1 MEWFRELVFGTGI
14 AHSILLLALVIA
26 VGAALA
32 KIKVAGVSLGMT
44 WILFVG
50 IVASHFGLVL
60 DPVVLGFIRD
70 FGLIVFIFAVGM
82 QVGPSFFSSFRK
94 RRPQAQ
100 RLRRAE
106 YRFERG
112 YRLNPLQGGGCEAD
126 YDDRYS
132 LRCRDQ
138 YPPVSV
144 QRRRRIMMR
153 PVSATPSIAMG
164 YAVAYPLGVIGIIL
178 SMILLRVIFRV
189 NIEAENKRLEEARR
203 DDPSATNTVSVKV
216 TNPVFSGKKIAD
228 MKKLCTNRFVISR
241 IMHPDGTVDIAA
253 GHSVINLD
261 DVLYMVVSAKDSA
274 RVASFIGEEVT
285 VDDDKWREENQKY
298 VSRRIVITKPQIN
311 GRYLG
316 DLKLRNNFGVNVV
329 RVNRAGIDLAATANL
344 QLQMGDRLT
353 VVGEEAALQDV
364 ANMLG
369 NQLKRLR
376 HPNIIPIFVCLL
388 LGALLG
394 SIPFYFGNIPQPVK
408 LGLAGGTLVVAILVG
423 RFGPKIRM
431 ITYTTVSA
439 NLMLREIGISMF
451 LAAVGLGAGSGF
463 VETIVGGGWKW
474 IGYGFIIT
482 VLPLLITGFIAHKW
496 GKGGFLYADG
506 DDGRRNDRPARTLL
520 RLQHIAQR
528 PSGSGIYDGL
538 SAYHVSANYH
548 GPDAYSACGIA
559 AESGN
564 KIAGMHGKVHPRLV
578 CAVPLSRICGVYL
591 RAERAGW

>member
-1 MEWFRELVFGTGI
+1 MRWL
-14 AHSILLLALVIA
+14 S
-26 VGAALA
+26 VGRYRHHPFDDTA
-32 KIKVAGVSLGMT
+32 
-44 WILFVG
+44 
-50 IVASHFGLVL
+50 
-60 DPVVLGFIRD
+60 PRD
-70 FGLIVFIFAVGM
+70 
-82 QVGPSFFSSFRK
+82 
-94 RRPQAQ
+94 
-100 RLRRAE
+100 
-106 YRFERG
+106 
-112 YRLNPLQGGGCEAD
+112 
-126 YDDRYS
+126 
-132 LRCRDQ
+132 
-138 YPPVSV
+138 
-144 QRRRRIMMR
+144 
-153 PVSATPSIAMG
+153 
-164 YAVAYPLGVIGIIL
+164 
-178 SMILLRVIFRV
+178 FRV

-423 RFGPKIRM
+423 RFGPK
-431 ITYTTVSA
+431 
-439 NLMLREIGISMF
+439 
-451 LAAVGLGAGSGF
+451 SG
-463 VETIVGGGWKW
+463 
-474 IGYGFIIT
+474 
-482 VLPLLITGFIAHKW
+482 
-496 GKGGFLYADG
+496 
-506 DDGRRNDRPARTLL
+506 
-520 RLQHIAQR
+520 
-528 PSGSGIYDGL
+528 
-538 SAYHVSANYH
+538 
-548 GPDAYSACGIA
+548 
-559 AESGN
+559 
-564 KIAGMHGKVHPRLV
+564 
-578 CAVPLSRICGVYL
+578 
-591 RAERAGW
+591 

>member
-94 RRPQAQ
+94 GGLKLNGFAVLSIALSVGIALILCKVADVKLTTMTGILCGAVTNTPGLGAAQ
-100 RLRRAE
+100 
-106 YRFERG
+106 
-112 YRLNPLQGGGCEAD
+112 EAYHD
-126 YDDRYS
+126 ATG
-132 LRCRDQ
+132 
-138 YPPVSV
+138 VSD
-144 QRRRRIMMR
+144 
-153 PVSATPSIAMG
+153 PSIAMG

-463 VETIVGGGWKW
+463 VETIVGGGW
-474 IGYGFIIT
+474 
-482 VLPLLITGFIAHKW
+482 
-496 GKGGFLYADG
+496 
-506 DDGRRNDRPARTLL
+506 
-520 RLQHIAQR
+520 
-528 PSGSGIYDGL
+528 
-538 SAYHVSANYH
+538 
-548 GPDAYSACGIA
+548 
-559 AESGN
+559 
-564 KIAGMHGKVHPRLV
+564 
-578 CAVPLSRICGVYL
+578 
-591 RAERAGW
+591 

>member
-94 RRPQAQ
+94 GGLKLNGFAVLSIALSVGIALILCKVADVKLTTMTGILCGAVTNTPGLGAAQ
-100 RLRRAE
+100 
-106 YRFERG
+106 
-112 YRLNPLQGGGCEAD
+112 EAYHD
-126 YDDRYS
+126 ATG
-132 LRCRDQ
+132 
-138 YPPVSV
+138 VSD
-144 QRRRRIMMR
+144 
-153 PVSATPSIAMG
+153 PSIAMG

-439 NLMLREIGISMF
+439 NLMLRDRYFDVPCGRRARRRQRIRGDDCRRRLEVDWVRF
-451 LAAVGLGAGSGF
+451 HHHRPA
-463 VETIVGGGWKW
+463 
-474 IGYGFIIT
+474 
-482 VLPLLITGFIAHKW
+482 PAHHRVHRTQM

>member
-1 MEWFRELVFGTGI
+1 MELLRNLFEGYPNLWGGGV
-14 AHSILLLALVIA
+14 AHSVLILSLVITF
-26 VGAALA
+26 GIMLG
-32 KIKVAGVSLGMT
+32 KLKVAGISLGVT

-50 IVASHFGLVL
+50 IVFGHFDMNL
-60 DPVVLGFIRD
+60 DEHLLHFLKE
-70 FGLIVFIFAVGM
+70 FGLILFVYSIGL
-82 QVGPSFFSSFRK
+82 QVGPGFFSAFKKGGLTLNMVAMLSVFLSVVITIVLHFATGI
-94 RRPQAQ
+94 PITTMVGILSGAVTNTPGLGAAQ
-100 RLRRAE
+100 
-106 YRFERG
+106 
-112 YRLNPLQGGGCEAD
+112 EAYHD
-126 YDDRYS
+126 ATG
-132 LRCRDQ
+132 
-138 YPPVSV
+138 VSD
-144 QRRRRIMMR
+144 
-153 PVSATPSIAMG
+153 PSIAMG

-474 IGYGFIIT
+474 IGVRVSIIT
-482 VLPLLITGFIAHKW
+482 GPAPAHH
-496 GKGGFLYADG
+496 
-506 DDGRRNDRPARTLL
+506 RVHRTQIGERWISL
-520 RLQHIAQR
+520 R
-528 PSGSGIYDGL
+528 
-538 SAYHVSANYH
+538 
-548 GPDAYSACGIA
+548 
-559 AESGN
+559 
-564 KIAGMHGKVHPRLV
+564 
-578 CAVPLSRICGVYL
+578 
-591 RAERAGW
+591 

>member
-94 RRPQAQ
+94 GGLKLNGFAVLSIALSVGIALILCKVADVKLTTMTGILCGAVTNTPGLGAAQ
-100 RLRRAE
+100 
-106 YRFERG
+106 
-112 YRLNPLQGGGCEAD
+112 EAYHD
-126 YDDRYS
+126 ATG
-132 LRCRDQ
+132 
-138 YPPVSV
+138 VSD
-144 QRRRRIMMR
+144 
-153 PVSATPSIAMG
+153 PSIAMG

-408 LGLAGGTLVVAILVG
+408 PRPRRRYTRG
-423 RFGPKIRM
+423 RHTRGPFRAENPDDNLYHCQCEPHAEGDRYFDVPCGRRARRRQRIRGDDCRRRLE
-431 ITYTTVSA
+431 VDWVRFHHHRPA
-439 NLMLREIGISMF
+439 
-451 LAAVGLGAGSGF
+451 
-463 VETIVGGGWKW
+463 
-474 IGYGFIIT
+474 
-482 VLPLLITGFIAHKW
+482 PAHHRVHRTQM

>member
-94 RRPQAQ
+94 GGLKLNGFAVLSIALSVGIALILCKVADVKLTTMTGILCGAVTNTPGLGAAQ
-100 RLRRAE
+100 
-106 YRFERG
+106 
-112 YRLNPLQGGGCEAD
+112 EAYHD
-126 YDDRYS
+126 ATG
-132 LRCRDQ
+132 
-138 YPPVSV
+138 VSD
-144 QRRRRIMMR
+144 
-153 PVSATPSIAMG
+153 PSIAMG

-496 GKGGFLYADG
+496 GKVDFFTLMGMMAGGTTDPPALSFASSISPNDLPAVGYTTFYPLTMFLRIITAQMLI
-506 DDGRRNDRPARTLL
+506 LL
-520 RLQHIAQR
+520 
-528 PSGSGIYDGL
+528 
-538 SAYHVSANYH
+538 
-548 GPDAYSACGIA
+548 
-559 AESGN
+559 
-564 KIAGMHGKVHPRLV
+564 
-578 CAVPLSRICGVYL
+578 AV
-591 RAERAGW
+591 

>member
-94 RRPQAQ
+94 GG
-100 RLRRAE
+100 LK
-106 YRFERG
+106 
-112 YRLNPLQGGGCEAD
+112 LNGFAVL
-126 YDDRYS
+126 
-132 LRCRDQ
+132 
-138 YPPVSV
+138 
-144 QRRRRIMMR
+144 
-153 PVSATPSIAMG
+153 SIALSVGIALILCKVADVKLTTMTG
-164 YAVAYPLGVIGIIL
+164 ILCGAVTNTPGLG
-178 SMILLRVIFRV
+178 
-189 NIEAENKRLEEARR
+189 AAQ
-203 DDPSATNTVSVKV
+203 DTVSVKV

-496 GKGGFLYADG
+496 GKVDFFTLMGMMAGGTTDPPALSFASSISPNDLPAVGYTTVYPLTMFLRIITAQMLI
-506 DDGRRNDRPARTLL
+506 LL
-520 RLQHIAQR
+520 
-528 PSGSGIYDGL
+528 
-538 SAYHVSANYH
+538 
-548 GPDAYSACGIA
+548 
-559 AESGN
+559 
-564 KIAGMHGKVHPRLV
+564 
-578 CAVPLSRICGVYL
+578 AV
-591 RAERAGW
+591 